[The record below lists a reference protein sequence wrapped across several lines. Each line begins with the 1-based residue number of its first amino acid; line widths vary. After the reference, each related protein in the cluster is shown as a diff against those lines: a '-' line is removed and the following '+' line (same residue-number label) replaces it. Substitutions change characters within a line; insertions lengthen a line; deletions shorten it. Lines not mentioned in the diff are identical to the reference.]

1 VKLRLPRSLFG
12 RTVLVLAACLL
23 LSQSA
28 SLLVNF
34 FDRGSSMY
42 RLNSEQM
49 AQRIARSA
57 SLLNR
62 LPKRSARPW
71 RRNSVAG
78 ISESSSPCV
87 RSRSKGLHR
96 TRRV

>member
-1 VKLRLPRSLFG
+1 MKLRLPRSLFG

-62 LPKRSARPW
+62 LPKEERTAVAQELGGRDFRIEFALRPIEIE
-71 RRNSVAG
+71 RG
-78 ISESSSPCV
+78 FIE
-87 RSRSKGLHR
+87 LD
-96 TRRV
+96 

>member
-1 VKLRLPRSLFG
+1 MGTQVALSPLFG
-12 RTVLVLAACLL
+12 GLCLL

-49 AQRIARSA
+49 AQRSAKKKIPEIRAALEGHRMTAMQRTMIGLSLDMAFVEVQIEAIDSKIA
-57 SLLNR
+57 
-62 LPKRSARPW
+62 
-71 RRNSVAG
+71 
-78 ISESSSPCV
+78 
-87 RSRSKGLHR
+87 
-96 TRRV
+96 